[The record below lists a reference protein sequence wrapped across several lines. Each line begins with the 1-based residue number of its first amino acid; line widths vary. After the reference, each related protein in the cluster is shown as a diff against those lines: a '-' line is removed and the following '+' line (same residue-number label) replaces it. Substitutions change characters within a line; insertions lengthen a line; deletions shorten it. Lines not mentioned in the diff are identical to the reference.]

1 MYRLIKENESELRLE
16 KESGLREKLE
26 ASGWGE
32 HDTLWLYEVNGIVV
46 GCADVTADGSH
57 VEVHWISILPS
68 ERGKGY
74 GRLFVE
80 SFLNGYRQ
88 GLVFGDALPESA
100 PFWGHLGAN
109 FFGKGAEDYRTNHYS
124 GNLLPFELSL

>member
-16 KESGLREKLE
+16 RESGLREKLE

-32 HDTLWLYEVNGIVV
+32 HDSLWLYEVNGIVV
-46 GCADVTADGSH
+46 GCADVTADGSY

-80 SFLNGYRQ
+80 SMTLGYKNGFI
-88 GLVFGDALPESA
+88 FGDALPKAA
-100 PFWGHLGAN
+100 PFWKSLGAEIYAQP
-109 FFGKGAEDYRTNHYS
+109 GG
-124 GNLLPFELSL
+124 GLQPFELRL